1 MDRLPRR
8 VPCPGWHLPCGAY
21 CCRRSGSPSR
31 LSFGA
36 AACLRLPFES
46 DAHALLL
53 LAAPPPATCP
63 CLQSY
68 SPNPPLMV
76 EVAPE
81 TSGGAASFEFDAPG
95 DYFFAC
101 QVPGHCDGGGMIV
114 KYTVA

>member
-1 MDRLPRR
+1 MAPVGAPSAGPTAAPSGTIIPLVWDFQTSPSYPDQTAKVGDTVEFTWTGFHGVYR
-8 VPCPGWHLPCGAY
+8 VPDG
-21 CCRRSGSPSR
+21 
-31 LSFGA
+31 
-36 AACLRLPFES
+36 
-46 DAHALLL
+46 
-53 LAAPPPATCP
+53 TCP
-63 CLQSY
+63 ASY